1 MSGLFSHWFGSR
13 TARRAKQTLQLSLE
27 ALGDRVLP
35 SHALLP
41 IAPPPAGGAPG
52 IDVAAETNPHFGGF
66 KSVGAFEIKD
76 FSFGVE
82 NPTTIGSAT
91 SGAGAGIR

>member
-1 MSGLFSHWFGSR
+1 MNGLFAHWFGSR
-13 TARRAKQTLQLSLE
+13 TARRVKQTSQLSLE

-35 SHALLP
+35 SHVLLP
-41 IAPPPAGGAPG
+41 MAPPPDGGAPG
-52 IDVAAETNPHFGGF
+52 LHVAAETNPHFGGF

-76 FSFGVE
+76 FSFSVE
-82 NPTTIGSAT
+82 NPSTIGSAT